1 MSQTVIGKTTYHDL
15 NVNTLGQTKAYGKPD
30 SVGDI
35 AKALE
40 DSYQKSTASTAKR
53 VLFGILTLGIYAIA
67 HAVKDHCHAS
77 TLKTLSQGTEALY
90 KTLHEAVNDT
100 GFESKKFEMIG
111 EEVTLRRT
119 NGQYSVEFKDGHEE
133 KISNAK
139 DLLHKLEL
147 DVMKHSELFEK
158 SFVTETILGKYETR
172 IDAGLAATNADMLDD
187 LDALGE
193 EAEALHRNRDLKL
206 DDVWAVGKKAS
217 EVKPE
222 LAAAK
227 ERYDELLGT
236 MFEARL
242 EMTKAEVQYIDR
254 GVGRQLAAGIM
265 DGSIASAADV
275 RAFINRNSAD
285 KHFTSIESAKILGQF
300 EEALKAESSR
310 RGREVTGPRT
320 TDIQFKDGYYQP
332 KPNPVLPQGMDQK
345 VHEFV
350 ANIISDSNVR
360 THDKDVA
367 HSGDRDGARLRSLF
381 SKNKDLVAQ
390 LMANRAAAAYEPS
403 MLSTIEPELRT
414 ALEEQLDKLNSD
426 FWSKGMADSHESR
439 VSYLNDL
446 ISNHERQETKLR
458 GAFSTADIGDV
469 SDHELDSIGASKPF
483 KDAMGG
489 QQGVD
494 AFIGDAGYLSGK
506 TEDLRLGL
514 NFFGEME
521 KTLDTKFSEA
531 AAQLQTQVTQMI
543 EDVFPAAPAP
553 GHMSAAEIRDATL
566 GDIIGTAAQD
576 TQLQLIKTALTMYF
590 KDMPL
595 MDQRA
600 MLAAGTRFC
609 VHGLDANGHAVSAGA
624 KLGAILKGAGPVMQ
638 KMLQGLDPSMFAGN
652 PDFQLALGDMK
663 DKLAP
668 ISQDVIQA
676 YLFDVVK
683 NSNGQIKGIVVDKAL
698 GAASVAQ
705 ALKCT
710 ITYADG
716 TTKDAVVKILRPDAA
731 MRAQREK
738 AVFEAAARAVG
749 NGMEATFQGQF
760 AGIMEELD
768 LRKEAEN
775 VKIGNRVYPHENRKD
790 YSKQALTES
799 YGSFSNV
806 HSMKMVDGVEPSIN
820 VMVLEQVQGNTL
832 ENYLK
837 DVGEL
842 SRETADMGTL
852 DKLYDDVKGKYEAL
866 VNLAYMWTNEGL
878 FAEGFY
884 HGDIHKGN
892 IMTSY
897 SWDMTEEMKAQDP
910 GKGIT
915 LIDFGN
921 ASKLNKEER
930 ANVIQVV
937 AGTATKD
944 AELFAKGFRSLLS
957 ADSRTKFDAAG
968 NALKE
973 QLAAIFEKG
982 TLQDTAARMSAA
994 LKLMQREYQIEV
1006 PGPIHNFLESQ
1017 RRLQVA
1023 MDETLS
1029 TLNAIEKKRT
1039 DLGAAPHDYKP
1050 GSMMK
1055 CITDV
1060 VKQHLYAAMNSIGAG
1075 KAKQCYRAIKGELEA
1090 PQQVQPAVEQQANWI
1105 PV

>member
-1 MSQTVIGKTTYHDL
+1 MSQTVIGNTTYHDL
-15 NVNTLGQTKAYGKPD
+15 NVNTLGQTKAFGKPD

-35 AKALE
+35 AKALD

-53 VLFGILTLGIYAIA
+53 VLLGILTLGIYAIA
-67 HAVKDHCHAS
+67 HAVKDKCHAS
-77 TLKTLSQGTEALY
+77 TLKTLSQGTEAFY
-90 KTLHEAVNDT
+90 KTLYDAVADAD
-100 GFESKKFEMIG
+100 FESKKFEMIG
-111 EEVTLRRT
+111 EKVTLSRT
-119 NGQYSVEFKDGHEE
+119 NGQYSLEFKDGHSETI
-133 KISNAK
+133 KDAK
-139 DLLHKLEL
+139 ELLHKLEL
-147 DVMKHSELFEK
+147 DVMKHSELFQK
-158 SFVTETILGKYETR
+158 SFVTETILGKYEAR
-172 IDAGLAATNADMLDD
+172 IDAGLAATNANMLDD

-193 EAEALHRNRDLKL
+193 EAEVLHRNRDLKL
-206 DDVWAVGKKAS
+206 DDVWAMGKKAS
-217 EVKPE
+217 EIKPE

-227 ERYDELLGT
+227 SRYDELLGT

-265 DGSIASAADV
+265 DGSISSAADV

-332 KPNPVLPQGMDQK
+332 KPNPVLPQGMDRD

-367 HSGDRDGARLRSLF
+367 HSGDRDGSRLRQLF
-381 SKNKDLVAQ
+381 SRNKELVAQ
-390 LMANRAAAAYEPS
+390 LMENRAAAASQPS
-403 MLSTIEPELRT
+403 MLATIEPELRT
-414 ALEEQLDKLNSD
+414 ALEEQLDKLNAD
-426 FWSKGMADSHESR
+426 CRSKGMDDSRESR
-439 VSYLNDL
+439 VKYLTDL
-446 ISNHERQETKLR
+446 ISNQEKQESKLR
-458 GAFSTADIGDV
+458 GAFSTADIDDV
-469 SDHELDSIGASKPF
+469 SDHEKDSIGASQPF
-483 KDAMGG
+483 KAAMGG
-489 QQGVD
+489 QAGVD
-494 AFIGDAGYLSGK
+494 AFMGDAGFLSDK

-531 AAQLQTQVTQMI
+531 AAQLQAQVTQMI
-543 EDVFPAAPAP
+543 ADVFPAAPAP
-553 GHMSAAEIRDATL
+553 GHMSAAEIRDASL

-590 KDMPL
+590 RDMPL

-609 VHGLDANGHAVSAGA
+609 VHGLDANGQAVSAGA

-668 ISQDVIQA
+668 ISQDVIHA
-676 YLFDVVK
+676 YLYDVVK

-710 ITYADG
+710 ISYADG
-716 TTKDAVVKILRPDAA
+716 RTEDAVVKILRPDAA

-738 AVFEAAARAVG
+738 EVFLNAAREVG
-749 NGMEATFQGQF
+749 NGMELTFKGQF
-760 AGIMEELD
+760 DGIMEELD

-775 VKIGNRVYPHENRKD
+775 VKIGNRVYHHENRAD
-790 YSKQALTES
+790 YSKSDVAAS

-806 HSMKMVDGVEPSIN
+806 HSMQLVEGIEPSIN
-820 VMVLEQVQGNTL
+820 VMVLKQVQGNTL

-837 DVGEL
+837 DVGQL
-842 SRETADMGTL
+842 SRETADTDTL

-897 SWDMTEEMKAQDP
+897 SWDMTEEAKAQDP

-921 ASKLNKEER
+921 ASKLNKDER
-930 ANVIQVV
+930 SRVIRVV
-937 AGTATKD
+937 AGTAAKD
-944 AELFAKGFRSLLS
+944 AKLFTDGFRDLLS
-957 ADSRTKFDAAG
+957 ADSRAKFDAAG
-968 NALKE
+968 
-973 QLAAIFEKG
+973 
-982 TLQDTAARMSAA
+982 R
-994 LKLMQREYQIEV
+994 
-1006 PGPIHNFLESQ
+1006 
-1017 RRLQVA
+1017 
-1023 MDETLS
+1023 
-1029 TLNAIEKKRT
+1029 
-1039 DLGAAPHDYKP
+1039 
-1050 GSMMK
+1050 
-1055 CITDV
+1055 
-1060 VKQHLYAAMNSIGAG
+1060 
-1075 KAKQCYRAIKGELEA
+1075 
-1090 PQQVQPAVEQQANWI
+1090 
-1105 PV
+1105 